1 MIKLA
6 FNNSAVL
13 EVAGLIN
20 KMVMANFLKEYRCE
34 HCNKLFF
41 KGDLRHCVVE
51 IKCKNCKNI
60 SRIDVE
66 IGKNQEIN

>member
-6 FNNSAVL
+6 FNKPAVL
-13 EVAGLIN
+13 DVAGLIN
-20 KMVMANFLKEYRCE
+20 KMVMANFLKEYRCN

-41 KGDLRHCVVE
+41 KGDLQHCVVE

-60 SRIDVE
+60 SRIEVE
-66 IGKNQEIN
+66 TDKNQ